1 MAKKE
6 KRRVSAAERERG
18 TMRGLTA
25 AQLDRRSFLRTGAV
39 TGIGAG
45 GLLASLGLSGCATE
59 AAKAPTNT
67 GGGAGSPPPAA
78 APPGAP
84 TAAEIAASRATATP
98 PAVAAAAQVV
108 AQATASAPPMPPGRV
123 LPPEPTVAQA
133 APLRNL
139 QGKVAYISA
148 ASDGI
153 GLGIAR
159 AASNAGMIVVIGY
172 RNEERLQAALPLF
185 PAGNPGVLP
194 FKHDVTD
201 RAGWN
206 QLVEQVKTKYG
217 KLHLV
222 VNNAGIKTLR
232 QASQA
237 KYDEWDNAVAVNF
250 TAIYNSVAACL
261 PHMLEHG
268 EGGHFVTTASMGGLL
283 PGVNAGVYTSTKIA
297 AVGIM
302 EALRVELEGTNIGTS
317 VFCPGAVNT
326 DNYVGTGTEN
336 PYRAAHVPPGPP
348 RRPGPPLGMDPLEA
362 GERVLNGVVNNDLF
376 ILSHPEFS
384 PGMKERFDAIMLS
397 TPTIEESIPAPRI
410 GYERVVLR
418 CGIYEREIQ
427 HRTPRRTG
435 YRTVKS

>member
-1 MAKKE
+1 MSKKE
-6 KRRVSAAERERG
+6 NTRVSPDASAAV
-18 TMRGLTA
+18 
-25 AQLDRRSFLRTGAV
+25 DRRQFLGTGAAF
-39 TGIGAG
+39 GFGSG
-45 GLLASLGLSGCATE
+45 GLLASLGLSGCVTKPVAD
-59 AAKAPTNT
+59 
-67 GGGAGSPPPAA
+67 PPAA
-78 APPGAP
+78 GAS
-84 TAAEIAASRATATP
+84 AASATSTSLATLTTATSP
-98 PAVAAAAQVV
+98 ALAAVAKVV
-108 AQATASAPPMPPGRV
+108 SQTPAPAPIPGRPP
-123 LPPEPTVAQA
+123 LPPEPKISQPP
-133 APLRNL
+133 PLKDLR
-139 QGKVAYISA
+139 GKVAYVSA

-185 PAGNPGVLP
+185 KPGNPGVMP

-206 QLVEQVKTKYG
+206 QLVEQVKSKYG

-302 EALRVELEGTNIGTS
+302 EALRVELESTNIGTS

-326 DNYVGTGTEN
+326 DNYVGSGEEN
-336 PYRAAHVPPGPP
+336 PYRRAHSAGPPRPPGPP
-348 RRPGPPLGMDPLEA
+348 AGMDPLEA
-362 GERVLNGVVNNDLF
+362 GERVINGVLNNDLF
-376 ILSHPEFS
+376 ILSHPEFA

-397 TPTIEESIPAPRI
+397 TPDIEAPIPAPRI
-410 GYERVVLR
+410 GFERVVMR
-418 CGIYEREIQ
+418 CGIYEREID
-427 HRTPRRTG
+427 HRNVKRTS
-435 YRTVKS
+435 YRLIET